1 MFWWSLLS
9 IQMFAALAEYS
20 TYLQKRFPRGGAL
33 KRSLWRGVK
42 LLKQG
47 GWFPYPVN
55 DWHSFQFFKPLFP
68 TIFQFYFNYSFSP
81 CRKFHMQ
88 PNYRANWK
96 KYIFGLL
103 FVYLFIAVPSKSVG
117 CLIYCMKLFVLIWRP
132 KLREISTGT
141 SQQFVAVDLLLY
153 INFNRTYPSRP
164 IREVPPDGVFN
175 VSTRWKQL
183 MNQRS
188 NLSK

>member
-1 MFWWSLLS
+1 M
-9 IQMFAALAEYS
+9 IDNH
-20 TYLQKRFPRGGAL
+20 L
-33 KRSLWRGVK
+33 K
-42 LLKQG
+42 
-47 GWFPYPVN
+47 
-55 DWHSFQFFKPLFP
+55 FFKPLFP

-81 CRKFHMQ
+81 CRKFHLQ

-153 INFNRTYPSRP
+153 INFNRTYSSRP

-175 VSTRWKQL
+175 VSREDENSWWINEAICPN
-183 MNQRS
+183 NQWILRVF
-188 NLSK
+188 